1 VPVDTYRPKE
11 ASASDVADIRVTVE
25 VLVQEL
31 SQVLPVDAD
40 VFNKV
45 LFLHDLLYFQCS
57 GAAHRMTL
65 VGVSM

>member
-1 VPVDTYRPKE
+1 MWMT
-11 ASASDVADIRVTVE
+11 IE
-25 VLVQEL
+25 VLVQEFF
-31 SQVLPVDAD
+31 QVLPIDAD

-45 LFLHDLLYFQCS
+45 LFLHDLLYLQCS